1 VDSCKYCK
9 SPISHDS
16 NILFCPQCGAN
27 IFDLEQEVK
36 RRRKDGTKKVSIK
49 WQILFSIIPL
59 MPLVAAYRLRKLR
72 KAFLIYV
79 IAAALPFFAILI
91 FNTIVDTQYSSIRQ
105 QALSDPTALERF
117 SSFLTFYD
125 DFWKGSFA
133 YLFGA
138 SLYLVSSL
146 VMIYFIRKWSIGWN
160 KEIALLKY
168 LE

>member
-1 VDSCKYCK
+1 
-9 SPISHDS
+9 
-16 NILFCPQCGAN
+16 
-27 IFDLEQEVK
+27 
-36 RRRKDGTKKVSIK
+36 
-49 WQILFSIIPL
+49 

-105 QALSDPTALERF
+105 QVLSDPTALERF

-133 YLFGA
+133 YLLGA